1 MGIVWFIIIGFLAGL
16 IARALM
22 PGRQHMGIIATTL
35 LGIAGSF
42 IGGFIGSGV
51 SSGGRVWAVRPEGL
65 ILSVIGAFVLLLIV
79 QFVTHRRSRVA

>member
-51 SSGGRVWAVRPEGL
+51 SSGGQIWAVRPAGL
-65 ILSVIGAFVLLLIV
+65 ILSVIGAFLLLLIGG
-79 QFVTHRRSRVA
+79 FVTHRRTRVA

>member
-1 MGIVWFIIIGFLAGL
+1 MGIIAFIIIGFLAGL

-22 PGRQHMGIIATTL
+22 PGPQHMGIIATTL

-51 SSGGRVWAVRPEGL
+51 TSRGQVWALRPAGL

-79 QFVTHRRSRVA
+79 GFATHRRSRVA